1 MKVLVLFAV
10 SVMLLKFPS
19 ALGQR
24 HYSCLFGGCKKEEM
38 EDNPAYL
45 PKSPEIASLKNE
57 YRRNR
62 LRRLSEYLKTKRNQF
77 DDVM

>member
-10 SVMLLKFPS
+10 SVMLLEFPS
-19 ALGQR
+19 ALGQ
-24 HYSCLFGGCKKEEM
+24 YKCLFGACKREEM
-38 EDNPAYL
+38 EDKPAYL
-45 PKSPEIASLKNE
+45 PKSAEIAPLKNE
-57 YRRNR
+57 YRRNS